1 MAAHEKQAADLAWA
15 GRKIAKAQQDGAYC
29 TIVVHVKGGEI
40 IKAERNESFVP
51 PSPGA
56 RVRETGS

>member
-1 MAAHEKQAADLAWA
+1 MVNPQKQATDLAWA
-15 GRKIAKAQQDGAYC
+15 GNKIRQAQEDGAYC
-29 TIVVHVKGGEI
+29 TIVVHVKAGEI

-56 RVRETGS
+56 RVRETG

>member
-1 MAAHEKQAADLAWA
+1 MANEQQQAADLVWA
-15 GRKIAKAQQDGAYC
+15 GNKIRKAQEDGAYC
-29 TIVVHVKGGEI
+29 TIVVHIKAGEI

-56 RVRETGS
+56 RVRDTG